1 MTRAPTSHWS
11 SFYIGRPWGR
21 GGLTCWG
28 LARQVYADELGIEL
42 PRFGA
47 ELWREIEPAEA
58 REFDLVLFRCRG
70 LETHVGLV
78 AGRGLMLHAA
88 KGAGSRIERTGTGH
102 WAALH
107 SRLLRY
113 DPDGDVTFPCI
124 RRCAEVPLGVSIEA
138 AIGLVLPDLAAS
150 QREALRVTI
159 GADEIPPQLWRSV
172 RPKLWDI
179 VEIHIV
185 PQAGLLQT
193 ILTLVVAVGAIAISA
208 GALAPAAT
216 AAGFGG
222 YFAAGSVSAA
232 IASGA
237 FLVGGTLLISALFP
251 PPKTQ
256 SQQVYAINGFQNQ
269 PNPDGAVPSLL
280 GFSRVAPQY
289 AALPFSE
296 IVGDDRYVR
305 ALFLFGYG
313 PLAISDVWIGLTPI
327 ADYLDVEINILAGY
341 PDDPALSLY
350 TGQVIEDSDN
360 PADIVNG
367 AQSID
372 PNTGILEAVAEPP
385 VDRISASD
393 VTRIELEFYFPG
405 GLFRIDG
412 NGDQQR
418 TTVFITVSFRLSG
431 TSTWTDIEM
440 GFTNS
445 NSRGFWR
452 NYFYECPVRGQYE
465 IKLVR
470 TTHDD
475 PIASNSGG
483 YSSRMQL
490 SAIRSYR
497 PEAPIAYEQPVAL
510 IEARVKATGQLNG
523 TIASLS
529 ALAKRICPDWD
540 SGSGTWISRATQN
553 PASLARYVLQG
564 PENTAPQ
571 ADGDLD
577 LDDFAAW
584 AEFCAAKG
592 LAYNFFHD
600 QASSRDDA
608 LGQVAAA
615 GRALAHNRGDKWT
628 VIVDQARTQFVD
640 HISPR
645 NSTNFRGDNANWTPP
660 DAYSVPFPDET
671 DDYAPAR
678 RIVPWPGFVG
688 TPALIEELPLP
699 GVTDPDQV
707 WIETRWRQY
716 QQIYRRD
723 TYTVEQDFEHLCAQR
738 GDGAYL
744 AHDVLDRA
752 QTHTRVRAVPAGSA
766 PMATLQ
772 DPVTMAAGMTYQCRF
787 RLADGSS
794 LLRAV
799 RTVPGESASI
809 LFSDAGALPEVGDLA
824 LFGRTGSVVRECV
837 IKAIEI
843 GKNLSATLTLVDNNP
858 RIDSLTDAEV
868 APAWDGRA
876 GGEVTPST
884 LAPGVPGI
892 TSVVSGE
899 AAGQDPADYLTSGV
913 LVVVSVAPSVG
924 AGLAP
929 AGQFEVD
936 WKLHAG
942 SVWSVLAAPA
952 GQGGVQ
958 FQNYS
963 GGPLIAP
970 GDVIDVRARAIA
982 AGGAPSAYGPTVTH
996 TVAAGDTIIPAIASF
1011 SAVWDGTLWT
1021 FAWTLAPLDV
1031 GNPATLAGVEI
1042 RWAPGIVT
1050 DWSAMT
1056 PLGPPLPSSPATG
1069 AAPSGDV
1076 VSFAAAA
1083 VDVNG
1088 FAGTRTFDV
1097 ETVLGDVFMFDDSG
1111 AFVVDDA
1118 AAPLMQ

>member
-1 MTRAPTSHWS
+1 MMVRHWTSR
-11 SFYIGRPWGR
+11 YLGRPWGDD
-21 GGLTCWG
+21 GLTCWG
-28 LARQVYADELGIEL
+28 LARDIYRDELGVDLPEL
-42 PRFGA
+42 RSR
-47 ELWREIEPAEA
+47 WREIEPAEA
-58 REFDLVLFRCRG
+58 REFDLALFRSRG

-78 AGRGLMLHAA
+78 AGRGLMLHVA
-88 KGAGSRIERTGTGH
+88 KGAVARIERTGAGH

-107 SRLLRY
+107 SRLLRR
-113 DPDGDVTFPCI
+113 DSDGDVTFPCI
-124 RRCAEVPLGVSIEA
+124 RRCAEVPIGVSIDEA
-138 AIGLVLPDLAAS
+138 VRLALPELAAS

-159 GADEIPPQLWRSV
+159 AGEEIPPHVWRSV
-172 RPKLWDI
+172 RPKLWDV

-193 ILTLVVAVGAIAISA
+193 ILTLAVVVAAIAISA
-208 GALAPAAT
+208 GTLGPEAT
-216 AAGFGG
+216 AAGFSG
-222 YFAAGSVSAA
+222 YLAAGSVSAA
-232 IASGA
+232 IASSA

-256 SQQVYAINGFQNQ
+256 SQAVYAINGFQNQ
-269 PNPDGAVPSLL
+269 PNPDGVVPSLL

-289 AALPFSE
+289 AALPYSE

-313 PLAISDVWIGLTPI
+313 PVSISDVWIGQTPI
-327 ADYLDVEINILAGY
+327 ENYLDVQLNILQGL
-341 PDDPALSLY
+341 PGDPPLSLY

-372 PNTGILEAVAEPP
+372 PNTGILEAVVEPP
-385 VDRISASD
+385 IDRISASD

-412 NGDQQR
+412 DGDQQR
-418 TTVFITVSFRLSG
+418 TTVFIFVSFRLSG
-431 TSTWTDIEM
+431 TSTWTEIEM

-445 NSRGFWR
+445 DTRGFWR
-452 NYFYECPVRGQYE
+452 NYFYDCPVRGQYE
-465 IKLVR
+465 IKIVR
-470 TTHDD
+470 TTPD
-475 PIASNSGG
+475 SNSGG
-483 YSSRMQL
+483 YSTRMQL

-523 TIASLS
+523 TIASLN

-540 SGSGTWISRATQN
+540 AGSGTWISRETQN

-564 PENTAPQ
+564 PENTAPL

-584 AEFCAAKG
+584 AEFCTAKG

-628 VIVDQARTQFVD
+628 VIIDQARTQFVD

-645 NSTNFRGDNANWTPP
+645 NSVNFKGDNANWTPP

-671 DDYAPAR
+671 NDYAPAR
-678 RIVPWPGFVG
+678 RIIPWPGFVG
-688 TPALIEELPLP
+688 TPALIEELQLA
-699 GVTDPDQV
+699 GVTNPDQI

-723 TYTVEQDFEHLCAQR
+723 TYTVEQDFEHLVAQR

-744 AHDVLDRA
+744 AHDVLDRT
-752 QTHTRVRAVPAGSA
+752 QTHTRVRAVPSGST
-766 PMATLQ
+766 PMVTLQ
-772 DPVTMAAGMTYQCRF
+772 DPVTMEPGMSYQCRF

-799 RTVPGESASI
+799 RTIPGESTSV
-809 LFSDAGALPEVGDLA
+809 LFADTGALPDVGDLA
-824 LFGRTGSVVRECV
+824 LFGRTGFVVLEAV

-858 RIDSLTDAEV
+858 LIDSLTDAEIP
-868 APAWDGRA
+868 PAWDGRA

-892 TSVVSGE
+892 LAIVSGE
-899 AAGQDPADYLTSGV
+899 AAGEDPADYLTEGV
-913 LVVVSVAPSVG
+913 LVEVSVAPSVG
-924 AGLAP
+924 AGLAA

-936 WKLHAG
+936 WMPHGG
-942 SVWSVLAAPA
+942 SVWSVLVAPA
-952 GQGGVQ
+952 GQGGVS
-958 FQNYS
+958 FQSYS

-982 AGGAPSAYGPTVTH
+982 AGGTPSAYGPTVPH
-996 TVAAGDTIIPAIASF
+996 TVATADTTIPNIASF
-1011 SAVWDGTLWT
+1011 SSAWDGSLWT
-1021 FAWTLAPLDV
+1021 FAWTIGPLSV
-1031 GNPATLAGVEI
+1031 SNPATVAGVDI
-1042 RWAPGIVT
+1042 RWAAGIVT
-1050 DWSAMT
+1050 NWSAMT
-1056 PLGPPLPSSPATG
+1056 PLAGPLPSSPAISPTP
-1069 AAPSGDV
+1069 ASGDV
-1076 VSFAAAA
+1076 FTFAAAA

-1088 FAGTRTFDV
+1088 FIGTPMFDV
-1097 ETVLGDVFMFDDSG
+1097 ESLAGDVLVLDDAG
-1111 AFVVDDA
+1111 AFLLDDA
-1118 AAPLMQ
+1118 ATPLMQ